1 MAEKTADDTIAILK
15 AVMYGTPKELVPEL
29 QTPGGMKLYE
39 KLKAEYAQRDTM
51 WDIPSDDPDL
61 SNTVLHKLDYDAPK
75 RLQKGSKCPTCKMG
89 KLIPIVYG
97 MPGRELMEQSGRGE
111 IELGGCSVTE
121 VFDSELGFISGDPE
135 LYCPKCEGRFFRDAA
150 RNEA

>member
-51 WDIPSDDPDL
+51 WDIPFEEPDL
-61 SNTVLHKLDYDAPK
+61 TGTVFHKVVYDAPK
-75 RLQKGSKCPTCKMG
+75 RLRKGSKCPTCAVG
-89 KLIPIVYG
+89 KLIPIIYG
-97 MPGRELMEQSGRGE
+97 MPGRELMEQNERGE
-111 IELGGCSVTE
+111 VELGGCVVTE
-121 VFDSELGFISGDPE
+121 VFDPVSGFISGDPE
-135 LYCPKCEGRFFRDAA
+135 LYCPKCEGRFFREST
-150 RNEA
+150 RNKA

>member
-1 MAEKTADDTIAILK
+1 MADQTADDTIAILK

-61 SNTVLHKLDYDAPK
+61 SNTVFHKVDYDAPK
-75 RLQKGSKCPTCKMG
+75 RLRKGSNCPTCKVG
-89 KLIPIVYG
+89 KLIPIVYS

-121 VFDSELGFISGDPE
+121 VHDSELGFISGDPE
-135 LYCPKCEGRFFRDAA
+135 LYCPKCEGRFFRDKA
-150 RNEA
+150 RNKA